1 MTTHYLACDLGAESG
16 RLMLGTLTDGR
27 LELVELHRFANVPV
41 RHGESL
47 HWDIPRLFAGL
58 QTGLKKAAATGV
70 PIASV
75 SADSWGVD
83 YLMFDGRDQL
93 VSPVFHYRDPR
104 TAHGVQRALARVSW
118 PEIFAETG
126 IQFMPINALYQLMA
140 ESEERLGQTRRLL
153 GVGDGFNHLLG
164 GEACVDQSMASTW
177 QLYNPRAGDWSWKL
191 IDALGL
197 PRSIFPPVV
206 PCGSLVGKL
215 KPELAAASGLPA
227 LDIIAT
233 CSHDTGAAVAAVPAG
248 EGSWAYLSSGT
259 WSLMG
264 LELAG
269 PVINDAS
276 RELNFTNELG
286 LGGTIRLLKNIVGL
300 WIVQE
305 CRRHWAERE
314 GREMD
319 YATLTELAAAA
330 PPFVSLINPADPRF
344 LAPGDM
350 PLKIT
355 AYCQETG
362 QPAPATPG
370 TFIRCVLESLALLYR
385 QTLEQLERL
394 TGRKIERLHIVGGG
408 GKNALLNQFAANAC
422 QLPVITG
429 PVEAT
434 AAGNVL
440 IQAITLGH
448 VTSLAAARGIVRDSF
463 AVQRIEPREQ
473 AAWDAVRA
481 RFARLPTPP
490 G

>member
-1 MTTHYLACDLGAESG
+1 MTTRYLACDLGAESG
-16 RLMLGTLTDGR
+16 RLMLGTLADDR
-27 LELVELHRFANVPV
+27 LELTELHRFANVPV
-41 RHGESL
+41 RSGESL
-47 HWDIPRLFAGL
+47 HWDIPRLFAEL
-58 QTGLKKAAATGV
+58 QTGLAKAAATGQ
-70 PIASV
+70 PIASI

-93 VSPVFHYRDPR
+93 IPPAFHYRDPR
-104 TAHGVQRALARVSW
+104 STRGVQRANARVSW

-126 IQFMPINALYQLMA
+126 IQFMPINTLYQLMA
-140 ESEERLGQTRRLL
+140 ETGERLGQTRRLL

-197 PRSIFPPVV
+197 PRPIFPPVV

-215 KPELAAASGLPA
+215 KPELATASGLPA

-233 CSHDTGAAVAAVPAG
+233 CSHDTGAAVAAVPAE

-264 LELAG
+264 VELPE
-269 PVINDAS
+269 PVITETS
-276 RELNFTNELG
+276 QELNFTNELG
-286 LGGTIRLLKNIVGL
+286 YGGTVRLLKNIVGL

-305 CRRHWAERE
+305 CRRDWEE
-314 GREMD
+314 QGRDHFD
-319 YATLTELAAAA
+319 YAALTELAAAA

-350 PLKIT
+350 PLKIA
-355 AYCQETG
+355 AYCHETG
-362 QPAPATPG
+362 QPAPASPG
-370 TFIRCVLESLALLYR
+370 AFIRCVLESLALLYR
-385 QTLEQLERL
+385 QTLGQLEQL
-394 TGRKIERLHIVGGG
+394 TGRKTDRLHIVGGG

-422 QLPVITG
+422 QIPVITG

-434 AAGNVL
+434 AVGNVL

-448 VTSLAAARGIVRDSF
+448 LGSLTEARDVVRRSF
-463 AVQRIEPREQ
+463 DTATVIPAGGEEWLS
-473 AAWDAVRA
+473 AYA
-481 RFARLPTPP
+481 RFQKLP